1 MRLKRNR
8 QTTGASGRDAA
19 HGDLRQRAAGVCV
32 VVGCTEPSVPGEGRC
47 RGHGPAPWAGSEETG
62 RQLVPPPAVYRRLR
76 RDVRRRARHYCE
88 ACGSRVL
95 PLTGQVNH
103 RRPQLQGGLTEMAN
117 LWLLCDACADVKT
130 RADLYTIAEEQSER
144 NPLNPPASAASM
156 DGALLTVAVTQR
168 FVGEQ
173 VGQEAAAAE
182 VEIER
187 DEAEVLAELRDL
199 QRRLRDLEG
208 RFSGSARS

>member
-1 MRLKRNR
+1 MDGSIGLAAPITEAVRRSASEGVGATSTSLPRRLRRWLRFTPARLAVRGNMAIRERKSYSSMRLKRNR

-95 PLTGQVNH
+95 PASSSRH
-103 RRPQLQGGLTEMAN
+103 
-117 LWLLCDACADVKT
+117 
-130 RADLYTIAEEQSER
+130 SE
-144 NPLNPPASAASM
+144 
-156 DGALLTVAVTQR
+156 
-168 FVGEQ
+168 
-173 VGQEAAAAE
+173 
-182 VEIER
+182 
-187 DEAEVLAELRDL
+187 
-199 QRRLRDLEG
+199 
-208 RFSGSARS
+208 